1 MVVQGLTGEQGNE
14 DADFL
19 KGDEGSEG
27 TPDNTGQEATPPAS
41 EQGDPAAKE
50 SPASGSQGDELRA
63 ELVKRFGEKSDQEY
77 LAEVWKSYRNGET
90 MFSQTQEKAKELESL
105 VSQFGGAEVLRRALE
120 TPVTPATAGDKPAGQ
135 YPAKVQPLIDQ
146 GLLDPN
152 DPIAQLLIDQERRLE
167 QSQQFVG
174 QATHESAVKTFDTWL
189 KDVSE
194 KYAYADIDVIRDMG
208 FKGAFANMNDAQ
220 AHAKINEI
228 AARQQARVQG
238 LIDSKTQA
246 KLDELKELDKGKVLT
261 GKPGGGKPSNL
272 TAKEAFNREYDKHL
286 KGDE

>member
-1 MVVQGLTGEQGNE
+1 MGLTGEQGNE
-14 DADFL
+14 AADFL
-19 KGDEGSEG
+19 KGDEGGEV
-27 TPDNTGQEATPPAS
+27 TPDKGQEITPPAS
-41 EQGDPAAKE
+41 EQGDLAKG
-50 SPASGSQGDELRA
+50 SPANGEDQGKELRA

-90 MFSQTQEKAKELESL
+90 TFSQAQEKAKELESL

-120 TPVTPATAGDKPAGQ
+120 NPVMPASAAEKPAGQQ

-189 KDVSE
+189 KDVSD
-194 KYAYADIDVIRDMG
+194 KYSYADIDVIRDMG
-208 FKGAFANMNDAQ
+208 LKGAFANMNDAQ
-220 AHAKINEI
+220 AQAKINEI
-228 AARQQARVQG
+228 AARQHARVQG

-246 KLDELKELDKGKVLT
+246 KLDELKGLDRNKVLF
-261 GKPGGGKPSNL
+261 GKPGGGKPTAL
-272 TAKEAFNREYDKHL
+272 TPRQAFEAKHAEYFK
-286 KGDE
+286 EE